1 MLRAKTALSGA
12 IDTLTEIL
20 NFSSCPLCLC
30 DESVFDSAK
39 FGEAMSRR
47 VVVTGLGVVTP
58 LGNNMKDTWQALLA
72 GKNAV
77 DEISYFDTTNY
88 RVKIAAELKN
98 FKVEEHV
105 NYKEIRRTDYHQH
118 YIIAAAKEA
127 IADSGF
133 EVTEENANRA
143 STFIASSTGG
153 LKRYQ
158 EYMELIYTTKDPRKM
173 TPFAIPMLIVNAGNN
188 LISMMT
194 GAKGPS
200 QVLVSACA
208 TGADNIGH
216 AFDLIRAGRI
226 DRALAGCSDYP
237 ITNLGVA
244 VFDRMRAYS
253 LSNDIDKAMKPF
265 DRDRTG
271 FVFGEGCGVLAIE
284 TLESAQKR
292 GAKIYAE
299 LLGYGSTTDAYHRVA
314 PIPDGSGAADAMQL
328 ALVDA
333 KLNPQDIDYINAHGT
348 GTELNDPME
357 TKAVKLTFGDHAYHI
372 PMSATKS
379 MMGHAMGATSAME
392 AGFTVLSL
400 KHQVAPPTIH
410 LENPDPE
417 CDLDYI
423 PHTAREFPIKVA
435 MSNSFG
441 FGGHNTSLIFKRFD
455 D

>member
-1 MLRAKTALSGA
+1 
-12 IDTLTEIL
+12 
-20 NFSSCPLCLC
+20 
-30 DESVFDSAK
+30 
-39 FGEAMSRR
+39 MSRR

-58 LGNNMKDTWQALLA
+58 LGNDMQTTWDSLLA

-77 DEISYFDTTNY
+77 GEITYFDTTNF

-98 FKVEEHV
+98 FVTV
-105 NYKEIRRTDYHQH
+105 DYVDYKEIRRTDYHQH

-127 IADSGF
+127 IADAHF
-133 EVTEENANRA
+133 EVTPETANRT

-153 LKRYQ
+153 LRRYQ
-158 EYMELIYTTKDPRKM
+158 EYIELIHDTDDPRKM

-188 LISMMT
+188 LIAMMI

-200 QVLVSACA
+200 AVQVSACA

-226 DRALAGCSDYP
+226 DRALAGCADYP

-253 LSNDIDKAMKPF
+253 STNNTELAMQPF

-284 TLESAQKR
+284 TLESAR
-292 GAKIYAE
+292 ARDAHIYTE
-299 LLGYGSTTDAYHRVA
+299 LVGYGSSTDAFHRTA
-314 PIPDGSGAADAMQL
+314 PIPDGSGAAHAMRL
-328 ALVDA
+328 ALIDA
-333 KLNPQDIDYINAHGT
+333 KLNPEDVDYINAHGT
-348 GTELNDPME
+348 GTYLNDPME
-357 TKAVKLTFGDHAYHI
+357 TKAVKMAFGNYAYQI

-392 AGFTVLSL
+392 AAFTVLSL
-400 KHQVAPPTIH
+400 QHQVAPPTIH
-410 LENPDPE
+410 LNTPDPD

-423 PHTAREFPIKVA
+423 PHTAREFPMQVA
-435 MSNSFG
+435 MTNSFG
-441 FGGHNTSLIFKRFD
+441 FGGHNASLIFKRFND
-455 D
+455 